1 MKTAALNRLV
11 RTLYLP
17 QYRRFLAPRSIRRVQ
32 MDYLGNLL
40 ARNAETVYGRKYGFG
55 EIRTYKEF
63 AQRVPLTCYEDY
75 APYIDKIA
83 DGKQRILTA
92 GPVILFEPTSGSSG
106 GRKLIPYTASL
117 KSEFQAGI
125 RPWLCDLYSRIP
137 GVCDGKSYW
146 SVTPVTHGKEFTPGG
161 IPIGFEEDSA
171 YFGRI
176 EGALMRQIFAVSG
189 NVKFA
194 GSMEL
199 FWHST
204 AVQLLTCGKLTL
216 ISVWN
221 PTFLML
227 LCDYIRSNAAML
239 ERTLSRTV
247 VPQRLDA
254 AKSDRFDKVFP
265 DVKLIS
271 CWADG
276 SAADQIPVLQKR
288 FPGVRIQPKGLLATE
303 CFTSFP
309 LVGETGSR
317 LCIDAHF
324 FEFRRLTDGKICTA
338 DRLTPGEY
346 ELIVTTGGGFYRY
359 CIGDIVEILET
370 YPDAPP
376 RLRFL
381 RRKGIACDLCGEKL
395 TEEFVRAVCRRL
407 GAAGEFCLLAP
418 EGLGYTLYTTAA
430 VMPDALDAALCES
443 YHYRYCRDLGQL
455 RQADV
460 MRITG
465 DAHRAYLD
473 RLTADGM
480 RLGDIKPAVL
490 SKKSG
495 WKPWFGKESDT

>member
-17 QYRRFLAPRSIRRVQ
+17 QYRRFLQKRDIRRVQ
-32 MDYLGNLL
+32 MDYLGDLL
-40 ARNAETVYGRKYGFG
+40 SRNAGTVYGRKYGFG
-55 EIRTYKEF
+55 SIRTYREF
-63 AQRVPLTCYEDY
+63 AQRVPLTTYEDY

-83 DGKQRILTA
+83 RGRQNILTA
-92 GPVILFEPTSGSSG
+92 EPVLLFEPTSGSSG
-106 GRKLIPYTASL
+106 GRKLVPYTASL

-125 RPWLCDLYSRIP
+125 RPWLCDLYSKIP

-146 SVTPVTHGKEFTPGG
+146 SVTPVTRGKEFTPGG

-176 EGALMRQIFAVSG
+176 EGALMREIFAVSG

-204 AVQLLTCGKLTL
+204 AVQLLTCGKLSL

-221 PTFLML
+221 PTFLTL

-247 VPQRLDA
+247 APQRLDA
-254 AKSDRFDKVFP
+254 ARKGRFDKVFP
-265 DVKLIS
+265 DIKVIS

-276 SAADQIPVLQKR
+276 SAAEETAPVR
-288 FPGVRIQPKGLLATE
+288 DAFPGVYLQPKGLLATE
-303 CFTSFP
+303 CFISFP
-309 LVGETGSR
+309 LVGEAGSR
-317 LCIDAHF
+317 LCVDAHF
-324 FEFRRLTDGKICTA
+324 FEFRRLSDGRIFTA

-359 CIGDIVEILET
+359 CIGDIVEILEVS
-370 YPDAPP
+370 PDAPP

-381 RRKGIACDLCGEKL
+381 RRKGIASDLCGEKL
-395 TEEFVRAVCRRL
+395 TEEFVRAVCQKL
-407 GAAGEFCLLAP
+407 GIAGEFCLLAP
-418 EGLGYTLYTTAA
+418 EGLGYTLYTTTRIT
-430 VMPDALDAALCES
+430 PTALDTALCES
-443 YHYRYCRDLGQL
+443 YHYKYCRDLGQL
-455 RQADV
+455 RCAEV
-460 MRITG
+460 RRVTG
-465 DAHRAYLD
+465 NPHRAYLD

-480 RLGDIKPAVL
+480 RLGDIKPAFL

-495 WKPWFGKESDT
+495 WNTWFEKESDT